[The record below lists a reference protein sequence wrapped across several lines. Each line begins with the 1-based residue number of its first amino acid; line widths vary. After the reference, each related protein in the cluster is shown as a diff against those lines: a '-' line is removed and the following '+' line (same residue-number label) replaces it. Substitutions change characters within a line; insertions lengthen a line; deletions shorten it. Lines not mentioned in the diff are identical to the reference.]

1 MVTITDS
8 TPDTDEL
15 ETYRRWVSMEWASEH
30 SFDPPDDSPPLPSPL
45 LALSAGTLI
54 GGISFTWHP
63 APATSQRALWI
74 NTLYV
79 EPDSRGK
86 GYALELIA
94 AAEQCAKEATG
105 VSELFVYTNAPGL
118 YEKRAWSLIS
128 KDKEMS
134 VLTRKLE

>member
-1 MVTITDS
+1 MIINAS
-8 TPDTDEL
+8 AGTDEL

-45 LALSAGTLI
+45 LALSDGTLI

-74 NTLYV
+74 NTLYI
-79 EPDSRGK
+79 EPGSRGK

-94 AAEQCAKEATG
+94 AAEQRAKEAAG
-105 VSELFVYTNAPGL
+105 VGELYVYTNAPGL
-118 YEKRAWSLIS
+118 YEKRSWSLIS

-134 VLTRKLE
+134 VLNRKLE